1 METLL
6 HDIRYGLRTLRKSPG
21 FAALAII
28 TLALGIGANTAIFS
42 VANAVLLRALPYK
55 DPGSLVLI
63 WSVEHADGENPRGQ
77 QSFTDIDDYRRQTDV
92 FDSVVSFGDYSAVF
106 SDSGSPERIPGMQVG
121 EGYFS
126 LMRVQPLL
134 GRDFLPEEQIEGKD
148 QVVVL
153 GYGLWQRRFAAD
165 PEIVG
170 KHITLSARSYSVVG
184 VAPKDLPALP
194 PSLVTNGAQFYR
206 PEADKRD
213 DKERLSRHL
222 RAIARLKPGVSLQRA
237 QAELDVVNRHL
248 AQQFPKECATT
259 GVRVVTLQDDIAGN
273 LRPALLV
280 LLGAVGFL
288 LLIACANVANLLLAR
303 STHQQREVAVRS
315 ALGASRARLVR
326 QTLTESLLLSV
337 GGGALG
343 ILLANWGT
351 RLIAAVGAKV
361 IPQLLGVTIDFR
373 VLSFTA
379 GISLLTGFLFGLMPA
394 LRLSAL
400 EVNGTLKEGGKGSR
414 GMTHNTAGGF
424 LVTAEIALALT
435 LLAGAGLLLRT
446 LGKLHS
452 VDPGFSSKNV
462 LSMSI
467 GLPSV
472 TYPFG
477 SPKPVI
483 FYRDLLDHVS
493 SLPGVQ
499 SAAAV
504 SILPLGGDFDTVGTE
519 VEGREYAP
527 GDVPYPERYVVTP
540 SYFKTLQI
548 GMVRG
553 RAFSEADTADSPLVV
568 LLSETAARRWWPN
581 ADPIGKRLRLPGYEP
596 GMEKV
601 WRTVVGVV
609 NDVKQAG
616 LDAPRTMQIYIPHAQ
631 NRNDYMA
638 LVVRTSQDPL
648 GYVTE
653 VRRRISILDKNLA
666 VSDITTM
673 DQVVS
678 DSVAARRFSTAL
690 LGAFAALGLI
700 LAAVGVYG
708 ILSYSVTQRTPEIGI
723 RMALGAAQKD
733 VLFLMVAFGLRHA
746 FWGVVAGIAAAFALT
761 RLMSNLLFGVSP
773 ADPTTF
779 VGAALLLGAVTCL
792 AGYVPARRAA
802 KVDPMVALRY
812 E

>member
-1 METLL
+1 
-6 HDIRYGLRTLRKSPG
+6 
-21 FAALAII
+21 
-28 TLALGIGANTAIFS
+28 
-42 VANAVLLRALPYK
+42 
-55 DPGSLVLI
+55 
-63 WSVEHADGENPRGQ
+63 
-77 QSFTDIDDYRRQTDV
+77 
-92 FDSVVSFGDYSAVF
+92 
-106 SDSGSPERIPGMQVG
+106 
-121 EGYFS
+121 
-126 LMRVQPLL
+126 
-134 GRDFLPEEQIEGKD
+134 
-148 QVVVL
+148 
-153 GYGLWQRRFAAD
+153 
-165 PEIVG
+165 
-170 KHITLSARSYSVVG
+170 
-184 VAPKDLPALP
+184 
-194 PSLVTNGAQFYR
+194 
-206 PEADKRD
+206 
-213 DKERLSRHL
+213 
-222 RAIARLKPGVSLQRA
+222 
-237 QAELDVVNRHL
+237 
-248 AQQFPKECATT
+248 
-259 GVRVVTLQDDIAGN
+259 
-273 LRPALLV
+273 
-280 LLGAVGFL
+280 
-288 LLIACANVANLLLAR
+288 
-303 STHQQREVAVRS
+303 
-315 ALGASRARLVR
+315 
-326 QTLTESLLLSV
+326 
-337 GGGALG
+337 
-343 ILLANWGT
+343 
-351 RLIAAVGAKV
+351 
-361 IPQLLGVTIDFR
+361 
-373 VLSFTA
+373 
-379 GISLLTGFLFGLMPA
+379 
-394 LRLSAL
+394 
-400 EVNGTLKEGGKGSR
+400 
-414 GMTHNTAGGF
+414 

-435 LLAGAGLLLRT
+435 LLTGAGLLLRT

-467 GLPSV
+467 GLPSL

-477 SPKPVI
+477 SPKPVT

-527 GDVPYPERYVVTP
+527 GEVPYPERYVVTP

-548 GMVRG
+548 GVVRG
-553 RAFSEADTADSPLVV
+553 RAFSEADTGDSPLVV
-568 LLSETAARRWWPN
+568 LVSETAARRWWPN

-596 GMEKV
+596 GMDKV

-631 NRNDYMA
+631 NRNHYMA

-653 VRRRISILDKNLA
+653 VRRQISILDKNLA
-666 VSDITTM
+666 VSDVTTM
-673 DQVVS
+673 DQIVS

-690 LGAFAALGLI
+690 LGAFAALGLV

-723 RMALGAAQKD
+723 GMALGAARKD

-746 FWGVVAGIAAAFALT
+746 FCGVVLGIAAAFALT
-761 RLMSNLLFGVSP
+761 RLMSSLLFGVSP

-779 VGAALLLGAVTCL
+779 VGAALLLGAVACI